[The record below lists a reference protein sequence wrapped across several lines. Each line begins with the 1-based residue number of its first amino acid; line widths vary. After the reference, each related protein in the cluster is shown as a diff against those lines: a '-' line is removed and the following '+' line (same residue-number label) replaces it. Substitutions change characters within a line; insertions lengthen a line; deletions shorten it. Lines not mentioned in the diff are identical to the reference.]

1 MQREARM
8 DMTQAARA
16 HRAIRPSL
24 SPSRFLARFV
34 GSGMALAVMA
44 VIAFLAGAALERV
57 LVPDRA
63 TRTVQAILKGEAFS
77 TKQL

>member
-1 MQREARM
+1 
-8 DMTQAARA
+8 
-16 HRAIRPSL
+16 
-24 SPSRFLARFV
+24 
-34 GSGMALAVMA
+34 MALAVMA